1 VQETWHLMKMP
12 SEFLDAALGPAVN
25 SEIPYLQPPNDSEDE
40 QTVTMAKQQNF
51 SIYNLNPFHLR

>member
-1 VQETWHLMKMP
+1 MKMP